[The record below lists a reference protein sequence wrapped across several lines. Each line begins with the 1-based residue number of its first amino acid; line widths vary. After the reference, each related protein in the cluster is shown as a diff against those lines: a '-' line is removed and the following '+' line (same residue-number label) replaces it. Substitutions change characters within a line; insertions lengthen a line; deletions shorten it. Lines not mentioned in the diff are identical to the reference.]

1 MLFILTKHP
10 TEENF
15 PLKYMKH
22 WYFLVYEED
31 KHKVTLYQKPRTKL
45 TKIEYDL
52 DKPDEQL

>member
-10 TEENF
+10 TEAIF
-15 PLKYMKH
+15 PLKYMKY
-22 WYFLVYEED
+22 WYFLVYEKD

-52 DKPDEQL
+52 NNPDE